1 MKTYCSKSWTDI
13 NIDFQNRMIRHCCK
27 AVNYEFP
34 ETLTEDFISMS
45 AGIQRRRKES
55 LEGIA
60 NHDCKQC
67 WEDYDKGNSAYRD
80 WANKWD
86 DSFLTHHRQM
96 MSSDRFIHYI
106 EIKTDNICDLACL
119 YCSSHSSSKIAQ
131 EESVITHDKTKEN
144 DYTVFK
150 SWIKN
155 YLLRK
160 DLISDQ
166 LMFLFLGGEPTA
178 SERFYELVD
187 YIESVAHLTS
197 KSIRLEICTNANSKK
212 FLMDKIIDRMSKSK
226 IKWGIGISNE
236 SFGPD
241 AELIRHGLSWERFQ
255 DNLVRYMQSPAT
267 ELIVMSPTIN
277 IFNLKSFPAY
287 IRWVHEQF
295 RENAPKK
302 PMTWHGNFIS
312 WPDELDVAHL
322 PVEYTKYIDEAIQAI
337 TDLKADKFYVFRHGF
352 IDYLQSMK
360 ERIGTTY
367 NPEYKEVA
375 LNFLLKKQKF
385 KKTDALVNL
394 MNNLDL

>member
-13 NIDFQNRMIRHCCK
+13 NIDFDNRMIRHCCK

-45 AGIQRRRKES
+45 AGIQRRREES
-55 LEGIA
+55 LEGVA

-86 DSFLTHHRQM
+86 DGFIYHHKQLLN
-96 MSSDRFIHYI
+96 SDKFVHYI
-106 EIKTDNICDLACL
+106 EIKTDSICDLACL
-119 YCSSHSSSKIAQ
+119 YCSAHSSSKIAQ
-131 EESVITHDKTKEN
+131 EEGVITQDRTKEN

-155 YLLRK
+155 YLLRR

-166 LMFLFLGGEPTA
+166 IMFLFLGGEPTA

-197 KSIRLEICTNANSKK
+197 KNIRVEICTNANSKR
-212 FLMDKIIDRMSKSK
+212 FLMDKIIERMSTSK
-226 IKWGIGISNE
+226 LKWGIGISNE

-241 AELIRHGLSWERFQ
+241 AEMIRHGLSWERFQ
-255 DNLVRYMQSPAT
+255 DNLIRYMQSPAT
-267 ELIVMSPTIN
+267 ELLVMSPTIN
-277 IFNLKSFPAY
+277 IFNLKSFPSY
-287 IRWVHEQF
+287 IKWVHQQF
-295 RENAPKK
+295 RENAPMK
-302 PMTWHGNFIS
+302 PFTWHGNFIS
-312 WPDELDVAHL
+312 WPDELDIAHL
-322 PVEYTKYIDEAIQAI
+322 PKEYIKYIDEAITTI
-337 TDLKADKFYVFRHGF
+337 TELKTDKNYVFRDGF
-352 IDYLQSMK
+352 VDYLKSMK
-360 ERIGTTY
+360 ERVGSAY

-385 KKTDALVNL
+385 KKTEALVNL